1 MKNNLYIMI
10 GLPGSGKDTLAK
22 SMQEHITRITSIDT
36 VILSSDDIRNE
47 LYGWEDQTHNG
58 EVFQE
63 MNKRCKKTL
72 QDGKHVIYNATNL
85 NLRRRKALISEMK
98 KYYNNVFAVLCLATM
113 GTLVERNFTRPERR
127 LPFDKLFQ
135 MFKTIDIPMKYEGY
149 DKIFVGYSSNFDE
162 DYSDFLGW
170 MLRIG
175 KDYDQHNEH
184 HNATVLEHLELT
196 SKKAFELSNGDE
208 NLSIAGRFHDIGKPY
223 SREWNEEKQ
232 KYTYYNHHTISA
244 YLYLIYWQFKHNNH
258 YYLLNPLDDKAM
270 EISMLI
276 YHHMDKFIG
285 NLEKTKELLGDDLYK
300 KLEILMEAD
309 AYREEQI
316 NEE

>member
-72 QDGKHVIYNATNL
+72 QDGKHVIYNATIL

-127 LPFDKLFQ
+127 
-135 MFKTIDIPMKYEGY
+135 
-149 DKIFVGYSSNFDE
+149 
-162 DYSDFLGW
+162 
-170 MLRIG
+170 R
-175 KDYDQHNEH
+175 
-184 HNATVLEHLELT
+184 
-196 SKKAFELSNGDE
+196 
-208 NLSIAGRFHDIGKPY
+208 
-223 SREWNEEKQ
+223 
-232 KYTYYNHHTISA
+232 
-244 YLYLIYWQFKHNNH
+244 
-258 YYLLNPLDDKAM
+258 
-270 EISMLI
+270 
-276 YHHMDKFIG
+276 
-285 NLEKTKELLGDDLYK
+285 
-300 KLEILMEAD
+300 
-309 AYREEQI
+309 
-316 NEE
+316 

>member
-1 MKNNLYIMI
+1 MKKYKIIALI
-10 GLPGSGKDTLAK
+10 GESGSGKDTLAK

-98 KYYNNVFAVLCLATM
+98 KYYNNVFAVLCLATI

-127 LPFDKLFQ
+127 LPFDKLLQ

-149 DKIFVGYSSNFDE
+149 DKIFVGYSSNFDTLPMWI
-162 DYSDFLGW
+162 FL
-170 MLRIG
+170 L
-175 KDYDQHNEH
+175 
-184 HNATVLEHLELT
+184 LLCELFF
-196 SKKAFELSNGDE
+196 SG
-208 NLSIAGRFHDIGKPY
+208 
-223 SREWNEEKQ
+223 
-232 KYTYYNHHTISA
+232 
-244 YLYLIYWQFKHNNH
+244 IYWNNFK
-258 YYLLNPLDDKAM
+258 
-270 EISMLI
+270 
-276 YHHMDKFIG
+276 
-285 NLEKTKELLGDDLYK
+285 
-300 KLEILMEAD
+300 
-309 AYREEQI
+309 
-316 NEE
+316 